1 MFEPNEAYH
10 TVGVELAPAGASA
23 ADAGIATRRGA
34 LRRDRR
40 ACAGRT
46 AELGATRVARIFL
59 RNGFL
64 ARSSSHV
71 TDFWRQM
78 TFGCQIPTSRPARTG
93 CKRARAKYIDAS
105 FLCIIGITA
114 R

>member
-10 TVGVELAPAGASA
+10 TEGFEFAPAGASA
-23 ADAGIATRRGA
+23 ADAGIATRSGA

-64 ARSSSHV
+64 ARSSSA
-71 TDFWRQM
+71 
-78 TFGCQIPTSRPARTG
+78 PTRHAIREMRT
-93 CKRARAKYIDAS
+93 RFSDIHHIRNP
-105 FLCIIGITA
+105 
-114 R
+114 

>member
-10 TVGVELAPAGASA
+10 TEGFEFAPAGASA

-64 ARSSSHV
+64 ARSSSKSI
-71 TDFWRQM
+71 REM
-78 TFGCQIPTSRPARTG
+78 RT
-93 CKRARAKYIDAS
+93 RFSDINILHIRNP
-105 FLCIIGITA
+105 
-114 R
+114 